1 MSDYILER
9 KRREKGRKKGE
20 KREKK
25 SRKKTILRDRNG
37 ENFHVIMVS

>member
-9 KRREKGRKKGE
+9 KRREKGEKKGG

-25 SRKKTILRDRNG
+25 ERKNPEKKQFSGIEMGKTSML
-37 ENFHVIMVS
+37 